1 MNWDALCEDYCNQN
15 SCSDVHLQAA
25 KGLSDKGFN
34 KLRQDRADIT
44 RALNAVKAA
53 YEQDPN
59 ASRKVMRQQAYKFI
73 GSSIIIGILV
83 QALLGIIVR
92 KAIEWFLD
100 RVFEQKE
107 KSNGHV
113 SLSSK

>member
-1 MNWDALCEDYCNQN
+1 MNWNALCEEYCKQN
-15 SCSDVHLQAA
+15 KCSDTHLQAA
-25 KGLSDKGFN
+25 KGLSDKDFN

-53 YEQDPN
+53 YEQNPN
-59 ASRKVMRQQAYKFI
+59 ASRKVMRKQAYKFI

-83 QALLGIIVR
+83 QAILGIIVR

-107 KSNGHV
+107 NSNGDI
-113 SLSSK
+113 SLSSE

>member
-1 MNWDALCEDYCNQN
+1 MNWEDLCEDYCKENE
-15 SCSDVHLQAA
+15 CSTVHMQSA
-25 KGLSDKGFN
+25 KGLSN
-34 KLRQDRADIT
+34 KSFKQMQQKRIDIQK
-44 RALNAVKAA
+44 AANAVKAA
-53 YEQDPN
+53 YEQDPT

-83 QALLGIIVR
+83 QAVLGIIVR

-107 KSNGHV
+107 NSNGDI
-113 SLSSK
+113 SLSSE

>member
-1 MNWDALCEDYCNQN
+1 MNWDELCKEYCNQN
-15 SCSDVHLQAA
+15 KCSDAHLQAA
-25 KGLSDKGFN
+25 KGLSDKNFN

-53 YEQDPN
+53 YEQNPN

-83 QALLGIIVR
+83 QAILGIIVR

-107 KSNGHV
+107 NSNGDI
-113 SLSSK
+113 SLSSE